1 MKTRALYWGACA
13 ALVVAI
19 TGCSG
24 DSDERR
30 EKTLSASQV
39 CDGTLTTPAA
49 DALERIGGTASFTE
63 LDGTD
68 GEGDPNSFSVEL
80 AAKRLHSELGRRNE
94 CVLYKAGDQSG
105 IYLLKV
111 RFEPTESRPNPE
123 SSAKNG
129 KGGDDSVAYPI
140 GLYAYTPAD
149 SGAYLYFSCPTK
161 GPEGDT
167 PYVMASMFS
176 SENQTNPD
184 STGKDRMAV
193 LNDVSRAL
201 AKELG
206 CAAQAE
212 LPAEVPDPASD

>member
-1 MKTRALYWGACA
+1 MMRRALYWGACV
-13 ALVVAI
+13 ALVVAT
-19 TGCSG
+19 TGCSSE
-24 DSDERR
+24 SDEGR
-30 EKTLSASQV
+30 EETLSASQV

-49 DALERIGGTASFTE
+49 DALERISGTESFTE

-68 GEGDPNSFSVEL
+68 SEGDPNSFSVKL

-111 RFEPTESRPNPE
+111 RFEPVESRPDPE
-123 SSAKNG
+123 NSAKNR
-129 KGGDDSVAYPI
+129 KSGDDSVAYPI

-161 GPEGDT
+161 GSEGET

-184 STGKDRMAV
+184 STGKDRMTV

-201 AKELG
+201 AEELG